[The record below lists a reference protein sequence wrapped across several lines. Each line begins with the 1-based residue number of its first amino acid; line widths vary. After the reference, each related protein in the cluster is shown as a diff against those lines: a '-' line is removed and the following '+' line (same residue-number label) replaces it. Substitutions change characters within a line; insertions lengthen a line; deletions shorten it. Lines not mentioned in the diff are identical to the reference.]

1 MKSPL
6 LLLAVSLL
14 ALLGL
19 TISYPSYHTPYGSN
33 TLGIAS
39 RIYVLSLPRR
49 EDRRASM
56 EYLRLALDLDWRY
69 VGAFGEDNASASSAS
84 AQNPSTVP
92 LPDYRFSWPDD
103 LDSLADSEVPL
114 SRSGSDDWSI
124 YSDAEVS
131 HLHPTAPVSALS
143 QPPLACATENLAIP
157 RNETSADDLPPYLQ
171 LTPAKIAC
179 WHSHLEILR
188 AVAASGH
195 DSGPAVVLEDDVDIE
210 WDIGKRLN
218 EVWSALPDD
227 WDIVFLGHCWSDE
240 SQYLPLRTISTVS
253 YHHNRGPKLF
263 PYSFGVP
270 FRTETAL
277 HPSVAPKCTHAYVVS
292 HTGARRILLHL
303 RHLPFAY
310 SRAIDQ
316 ALAWLI
322 SSGRLKS
329 FSVVPSLVVQRK
341 VGKSDVWTKDG
352 DGSGSRWR
360 DHLGDGVLKGK
371 SSWAKTG
378 P

>member
-19 TISYPSYHTPYGSN
+19 TISYPSSISNLSLTKLVLGPRYHTPYGSN

-69 VGAFGEDNASASSAS
+69 VGAFGEDDASVISIVRHLRDYREATLSHTGPTVLSNHNSGSISAKNTDGQTSEALSAS
-84 AQNPSTVP
+84 AQNPSAVP

-103 LDSLADSEVPL
+103 LDSLADSETPL

-124 YSDAEVS
+124 YSDAES
-131 HLHPTAPVSALS
+131 SQLHPAAPVSAFS
-143 QPPLACATENLAIP
+143 QPGLACATENLVVP
-157 RNETSADDLPPYLQ
+157 HNDTSTDDLPPHLQ

-188 AVAASGH
+188 AIAASGH
-195 DSGPAVVLEDDVDIE
+195 DSGPAIVMEDDVDIE

-227 WDIVFLGHCWSDE
+227 WDIVFLGA
-240 SQYLPLRTISTVS
+240 IS
-253 YHHNRGPKLF
+253 LAF
-263 PYSFGVP
+263 
-270 FRTETAL
+270 TAQK
-277 HPSVAPKCTHAYVVS
+277 AC
-292 HTGARRILLHL
+292 
-303 RHLPFAY
+303 
-310 SRAIDQ
+310 
-316 ALAWLI
+316 
-322 SSGRLKS
+322 
-329 FSVVPSLVVQRK
+329 
-341 VGKSDVWTKDG
+341 
-352 DGSGSRWR
+352 
-360 DHLGDGVLKGK
+360 
-371 SSWAKTG
+371 
-378 P
+378 